1 MTQGIAFQTRARTI
15 DHLGRGQIADAPT
28 AVSELWKNAY
38 DAYARNV
45 SLHIF
50 DGDPKVG
57 AIFDDGIGMSREDVI
72 NRWLVIG
79 TESKIEAFDAGPV
92 DTMGLPTRPR
102 QGEKGIGRLS
112 VAFLA
117 PATVLISKRR
127 DSPFVVVVVDW
138 RLFENPY
145 IALADIQLP
154 VAEFKTIDA
163 ALSAL
168 PSLVDTLRANLG
180 GGKDARGK
188 NLVETWKRF
197 SDFEKK
203 TGALSTTASGIEG
216 LWKGPPP
223 LTQRHLD
230 EWEVTHGITETG
242 TAMFMIDLNHELGV
256 WATPSAVGDE
266 VDLVKEKL
274 YFTLTGFTDPYSR
287 ERVDFNYEVYS
298 HVADTDKRD
307 ISSMDS
313 FDIEDLHEL
322 EHYIDGHFDERGT
335 FKGRIVAFGQ
345 DLGIKVIDPHPI
357 PSQRGRDKLGAFD
370 FAIGTFE
377 QDERRST
384 HDSNQHALLKKQAD
398 KFAGVAV
405 YRDQL
410 RVMPYGRPDA
420 DFLGMEERRSLH
432 AGREFWAHRR
442 TFGHVAFSR
451 EENPALRDKAGR
463 EGLVDNRA
471 FREMKLLIEHLLK
484 ETARKYFGTDS
495 PLRDEL
501 MPGIMERKALQK
513 EAADK
518 ARARRRKGMRQFLK
532 EQSAPL
538 DEALQRADG
547 LLALAKDTL
556 SSKDRVQAAVLASR
570 TQEMRLLIES
580 LRPPIPPSRM
590 GDLEEQWRSYRDGYQ
605 AFIDRLQE
613 LAKLN
618 AEVDASI
625 QAEDPKV
632 ILKKRFDEQ
641 SKLLISQLEIFGKAI
656 DDGLKKLGDN
666 WRQTKTDDEA
676 ELEKRVGHVL
686 GAKVAVS
693 NLIGYLN
700 LIEANRAELS
710 EAFSAKYQAFLNTLA
725 QLLEGLD
732 VEGAYAAT
740 EDDRAELEARLQD
753 IQAIAQIGITVEIVG
768 HEFETLEAE
777 VRRNLSKLPASARET
792 VAFKQA
798 LRAHQALADRLRFLS
813 PLKIAGYRSRE
824 TITGQ
829 QIAEFIDEFFS
840 GIFRDQRIEFTAT
853 KAFRGIA
860 ITDIPSRIFP
870 VFVNLVNNAVYWTTQ
885 SNKRRIMLDF
895 QQGKAIIA
903 DTGPGVDIED
913 IPRLFTIFF
922 SRRRLGRGVGL
933 YLSRVN
939 LAVAGHKIRYASEG
953 DPRILPGANF
963 IIDFKGVRN
972 E

>member
-1 MTQGIAFQTRARTI
+1 MTQGFAFQTRARTI

-50 DGDPKVG
+50 DGDRKVG
-57 AIFDDGIGMSREDVI
+57 GIFDDGVGMSRDDVV

-79 TESKIEAFDAGPV
+79 TESKIEAVDAGPI
-92 DTMGLPTRPR
+92 DTLGLPVRPR

-117 PATVLISKRR
+117 PATVLISKRN
-127 DSPFVVVVVDW
+127 DSQFVVVVVDW

-168 PSLVDTLRANLG
+168 PSMINTLCANLG
-180 GGKDARGK
+180 ESKGARGK
-188 NLVETWKRF
+188 QLAETWARF
-197 SDFEKK
+197 TDFEKR
-203 TGALSTTASGIEG
+203 TGTSTTTASGIES
-216 LWKGPPP
+216 LWKGPTP
-223 LTQRHLD
+223 LTRRHID
-230 EWEVTHGITETG
+230 EWDVTHGVAQNG
-242 TAMFMIDLNHELGV
+242 TAMFMIDLNHELAV
-256 WATPSAVGDE
+256 WATPSAAGDE

-274 YFTLTGFTDPYSR
+274 YFTLTAFTDPYSR
-287 ERVDFNYEVYS
+287 KRVNFNYEVYS

-307 ISSMDS
+307 VSSADI
-313 FDIEDLHEL
+313 FDIDDLHEL

-335 FKGRIVAFGQ
+335 FTGRIVAFGQ
-345 DLGIKVIDPHPI
+345 DLGTKTIEPDRI
-357 PSQRGRDKLGAFD
+357 PSQRGQDKLGAFD

-384 HDSNQHALLKKQAD
+384 HDPNQHALLVKQAE

-420 DFLGMEERRSLH
+420 DFLGMEERRSKH

-451 EENPALRDKAGR
+451 QENPTLRDKAGR

-471 FREMKLLIEHLLK
+471 FREMKLLIQQLLR

-538 DEALQRADG
+538 DEALQRAES

-556 SSKDRVQAAVLASR
+556 SSKDRVQAAVLAAR
-570 TQEMRLLIES
+570 TQEMRVLSET

-590 GDLEEQWRSYRDGYQ
+590 GDLEE
-605 AFIDRLQE
+605 
-613 LAKLN
+613 
-618 AEVDASI
+618 
-625 QAEDPKV
+625 
-632 ILKKRFDEQ
+632 
-641 SKLLISQLEIFGKAI
+641 
-656 DDGLKKLGDN
+656 
-666 WRQTKTDDEA
+666 
-676 ELEKRVGHVL
+676 
-686 GAKVAVS
+686 
-693 NLIGYLN
+693 
-700 LIEANRAELS
+700 
-710 EAFSAKYQAFLNTLA
+710 
-725 QLLEGLD
+725 
-732 VEGAYAAT
+732 
-740 EDDRAELEARLQD
+740 
-753 IQAIAQIGITVEIVG
+753 
-768 HEFETLEAE
+768 
-777 VRRNLSKLPASARET
+777 
-792 VAFKQA
+792 
-798 LRAHQALADRLRFLS
+798 
-813 PLKIAGYRSRE
+813 
-824 TITGQ
+824 
-829 QIAEFIDEFFS
+829 
-840 GIFRDQRIEFTAT
+840 
-853 KAFRGIA
+853 
-860 ITDIPSRIFP
+860 
-870 VFVNLVNNAVYWTTQ
+870 
-885 SNKRRIMLDF
+885 
-895 QQGKAIIA
+895 
-903 DTGPGVDIED
+903 
-913 IPRLFTIFF
+913 
-922 SRRRLGRGVGL
+922 
-933 YLSRVN
+933 
-939 LAVAGHKIRYASEG
+939 
-953 DPRILPGANF
+953 
-963 IIDFKGVRN
+963 
-972 E
+972 